1 MNFVLCSNFDDAD
14 EILQH
19 ATQYFDQCHFYPK
32 VEVFREKQEFLTGME
47 NRQEDIILIAWSKAK
62 GMEIVRQAAE
72 KNKQAKII
80 WISDDE
86 DFVRFAREHNLCY
99 FTVNHDGEAIKNAL
113 EACGIIP
120 SENYYC
126 GDL

>member
-1 MNFVLCSNFDDAD
+1 MSFILCSNFDDTD

-19 ATQYFDQCHFYPK
+19 AAQYFDKCHFYPK
-32 VEVFREKQEFLTGME
+32 IEVFREKQEFLTEME
-47 NRQEDIILIAWSKAK
+47 SRHENIILIAWTKAK

-86 DFVRFAREHNLCY
+86 DFVRFAREHHVCY
-99 FTVNHDGEAIKNAL
+99 FTVKHDVETIENAL
-113 EACGIIP
+113 EACGITP
-120 SENYYC
+120 LDNYYY
-126 GDL
+126 GNI